1 MHGPY
6 RATIAIGS
14 ETIALGEKAPEI
26 AEGRRVAELFYA
38 DATPALARGMERAA
52 SFAAALL
59 LGPGEEAEIVVYGY
73 EGSGKSER
81 EIQVARH
88 EAYRDAL
95 GAAALTV
102 GSRFGTRFF
111 RGI

>member
-14 ETIALGEKAPEI
+14 ETIALGEKSPEI
-26 AEGRRVAELFYA
+26 SEGREVAELFYA

-59 LGPGEEAEIVVYGY
+59 IGPGEEAEILVYGH
-73 EGSGKSER
+73 EGSGADR
-81 EIQVARH
+81 EVQVARH
-88 EAYRDAL
+88 TAYRDSS
-95 GAAALTV
+95 GTAALSI